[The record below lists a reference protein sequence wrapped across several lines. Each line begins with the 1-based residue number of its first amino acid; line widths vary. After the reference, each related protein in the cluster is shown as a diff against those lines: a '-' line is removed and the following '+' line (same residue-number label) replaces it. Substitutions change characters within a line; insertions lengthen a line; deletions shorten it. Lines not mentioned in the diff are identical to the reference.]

1 MFWFILLLIGG
12 GWYLI
17 SNYFKEQTLNAE
29 KSRDEEAN
37 NRILLARSVL
47 PKLKEYRLNLKADIN
62 EICKLLNSA
71 DREKYKLCLSNKEEL
86 EAREKLISTLIE
98 RVEELANH
106 KVLSEGIEFRELW
119 SSSAGSAYYQI
130 YNETKIHL
138 EDIEQ
143 LLNSW

>member
-17 SNYFKEQTLNAE
+17 SNYFKEQTLNAQ

-62 EICKLLNSA
+62 EICKLLNNA
-71 DREKYKLCLSNKEEL
+71 DREKYKLCLFNKEEL

-106 KVLSEGIEFRELW
+106 KVLSEGIEFREVW
-119 SSSAGSAYYQI
+119 NSSAGSAYYQI
-130 YNETKIHL
+130 YIETKIHL